1 MAIGR
6 VKDTVLKVFGNDYP
20 THDGTCVRDYLH
32 VMDLAAGH
40 LLAFDALEP
49 GSIDKVSWSQ
59 IPALDAAP
67 ALKTPAAAE
76 RHDVFKDLGPKD
88 AKFRAFNLGKGRG
101 QSVFEIV
108 EAMKKTTGKPFETE
122 VIGRRYGSCFK
133 AYKQR

>member
-6 VKDTVLKVFGNDYP
+6 VKDKVLKVFGNDYP

-49 GSIDKVSWSQ
+49 GSIDKAAWSE

-76 RHDVFKDLGPKD
+76 RHDVFRDIGRQEG
-88 AKFRAFNLGKGRG
+88 KFRAFNLGRGCG
-101 QSVFEIV
+101 QSVFDIV
-108 EAMKKTTGKPFETE
+108 NAMAKATGNPFETE
-122 VIGRRYGSCFK
+122 VVGRR
-133 AYKQR
+133 